1 MLRSAPL
8 MRILITNSTV
18 AWRSGTELYVRDLA
32 CGLLERGHTPVVYTP
47 RIGPLA
53 QELRDKTVAVT
64 DRLDSITVP
73 PEIIHGHH
81 NLETMTALLHFM
93 RVPAIF
99 VVHDNLAH
107 QDVPPRFP
115 RILRYVAVDYT
126 CRDRLVFEHGIPD
139 ERARVVLNSVDLAAF
154 KPRPPLPVRP
164 RRALIFSNASSA
176 HFAAVRG
183 ACAQSGIE
191 LDVIG
196 HDSGNV
202 CSKPEEVLGQ
212 YDIVFAK
219 ARCALEALAV
229 GAAVVLCDFRGVGP
243 MVTTGEL
250 DSLRRLNFGHRTLR
264 SEIHPDVIAREIAR
278 YDATDATEVSRRIRA
293 VAGFD
298 LMLDEMTALYSEVTG
313 EYAASPQTDAE
324 AELRAAA
331 NYLHWLTLRL
341 NEKRGTINSSAVRH
355 LGKRLRSVP
364 LVGPLACALG
374 RKLLTPRPR

>member
-1 MLRSAPL
+1 

-47 RIGPLA
+47 KIGPLA
-53 QELRDKTVAVT
+53 QEIRDRSIPVT
-64 DRLDSITVP
+64 DRLDSITAP

-81 NLETMTALLHFM
+81 NLETMTALLHFTQT
-93 RVPAIF
+93 PAIF
-99 VVHDNLAH
+99 VVHDNLAF

-115 RILRYVAVDYT
+115 RILRYVAVDQT
-126 CRDRLVFEHGIPD
+126 CRDRLAFEHGIPE
-139 ERARVVLNSVDLAAF
+139 ERSRLMFNSVNLARF
-154 KPRPPLPVRP
+154 KPRSPLPPQP
-164 RRALIFSNASSA
+164 RRALIFSNASSV
-176 HFAAVRG
+176 HFAAVRE
-183 ACAQSGIE
+183 ACARSGLE
-191 LDVIG
+191 VEVLG

-202 CSKPEEVLGQ
+202 STKPEEVLGQ

-243 MVTTGEL
+243 MVTAGEV
-250 DSLRRLNFGHRTLR
+250 DGLRRLNFGHRTLR
-264 SEIHPDVIAREIAR
+264 SEISPDVIAREIAR
-278 YDATDATEVSRRIRA
+278 YDAADAAEVSRRIRA

-298 LMLDEMTALYSEVTG
+298 LMLDEIVALYSEVIEEHVT
-313 EYAASPQTDAE
+313 SPKTDAE

-341 NEKRGTINSSAVRH
+341 IEKRDAINNSAVRRF
-355 LGKRLRSVP
+355 GKRLLGVP
-364 LVGPLACALG
+364 LVSPLVRALG
-374 RKLLTPRPR
+374 RKLLTRRPR